1 MEKQHHF
8 RSTIVWT
15 GDKGTGTSAYSA
27 YGRNHTISM
36 PHKPEIAGSADPAF
50 LGDQTRHNPE
60 DLMLAS
66 LSGCHMLWYLHL
78 CADAGVIVTG
88 YTDNATAIMTQE
100 GAYGAFTEVTL
111 NPVVTVTD
119 ASMIDKANE
128 LHDKAHEH
136 CFMARSVN
144 FPVKHQPRCVAAK
157 QD

>member
-1 MEKQHHF
+1 MNKQHNF
-8 RSTIVWT
+8 STTIQWT
-15 GDKGTGTSAYSA
+15 GNKGTGTSAYSA
-27 YGRNHTISM
+27 YGRNHTISIA
-36 PHKPEIAGSADPAF
+36 HKHDILGSADPAF

-78 CADAGVIVTG
+78 CADAGVIVTD
-88 YTDNATAIMTQE
+88 YVDHATGIMTQS

-111 NPVVTVTD
+111 KPLVTVSD
-119 ASMIDKANE
+119 ASMIGKANE

-144 FPVKHQPRCVAAK
+144 FPVKHQPSCSAAK
-157 QD
+157 